1 MSDIPEAL
9 MSTEKRITFR
19 ADAELA
25 ERLRRCRENG
35 LNVSKIV
42 RDILK
47 QWVPI
52 ITTDAQGNKFCHFDT
67 SAWPAKLETR

>member
-1 MSDIPEAL
+1 

-25 ERLRRCRENG
+25 ERIERCRENG
-35 LNVSKIV
+35 LNVSKII

-52 ITTDAQGNKFCHFDT
+52 VTTDAQGNKLFHFDT